1 MKALAAVLLT
11 LLLCGQQASVS
22 SSVKWTGH
30 PDGYGPAAVKGQRT
44 TPSVAGRGRAQEVEE
59 YDVDSGPEGYDEED
73 DEEDDE
79 ASVTAG
85 GRGTGMRAANA
96 CRAASSPRRA
106 KPSSPTGILSQV
118 PGPPTRGGV
127 QTRVSPSAGRWTDP

>member
-11 LLLCGQQASVS
+11 LLLCGQQ
-22 SSVKWTGH
+22 GH

-44 TPSVAGRGRAQEVEE
+44 TPSVAGKDNARLHTGRGRAQEVEE